1 MARNG
6 AQRVIGLDIQDS
18 VLEVA
23 RKAADDAGV
32 ANVCTFAKSID
43 EPVDVIVSVDS
54 FEHFDDPAAI
64 LSAMDCLLRDNG
76 FVMVSFGQSWYH
88 PRGGHLFSVFP
99 WSHLIFAEKAQIRW
113 RSDFKTDGATR
124 FSEVAGGLNQMS
136 IARFERLVAQSPFRF
151 ESFRTIPI
159 RPLAWAHNRLTR
171 EFTTA
176 ALECK
181 LVKRRHG

>member
-1 MARNG
+1 M
-6 AQRVIGLDIQDS
+6 D
-18 VLEVA
+18 
-23 RKAADDAGV
+23 GV
-32 ANVCTFAKSID
+32 
-43 EPVDVIVSVDS
+43 
-54 FEHFDDPAAI
+54 
-64 LSAMDCLLRDNG
+64 LLRLPSIISTPDG
-76 FVMVSFGQSWYH
+76 KGEELRCWWAPSFSERRPSCPNSNRRPPNRIRHQYQSWYH

-99 WSHLIFAEKAQIRW
+99 WSHLIFTEKAQIRW

-124 FSEVAGGLNQMS
+124 FSEVAGGPNQMS